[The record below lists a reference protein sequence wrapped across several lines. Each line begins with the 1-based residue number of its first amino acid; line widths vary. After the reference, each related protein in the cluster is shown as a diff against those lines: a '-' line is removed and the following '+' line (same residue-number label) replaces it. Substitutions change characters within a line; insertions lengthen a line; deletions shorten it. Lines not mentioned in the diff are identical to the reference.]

1 MLKEHLMTV
10 QELYDFAKKHGFENA
25 TIWMPTDANCYS
37 SVAYTEIDILS
48 NEDENEKKRVYLVYN
63 S

>member
-1 MLKEHLMTV
+1 MVNEHLTTV

-25 TIWMPTDANCYS
+25 TIWMPTDDNFYS
-37 SVAYTEIDILS
+37 SVAYAEIDILS
-48 NEDENEKKRVYLVYN
+48 QEDENEKKRIYLVYN